1 MTMNAGSPGRA
12 LPQDIASQIKQQERQ
27 LVLEG
32 SRLGRFDKIR
42 QRQFYSRL
50 LFAPGLGGV
59 IAAGQY
65 QVFSSIAGDTGQGYA
80 NQLTL
85 RETNW
90 PSKGRISN
98 NQNLVIKA
106 FHCDVTRPPSDPKCY
121 PAGFVGD
128 INIPTHPVD
137 VQNVLKTCVLGI
149 QFLTNVVPIG
159 KLADF
164 PSVGGAFGWNQSG
177 RQQPSVTPG
186 TDASLDLTPAEA
198 VDSYGNLPTT
208 GARTQAAFER
218 RARVPTLLQHGEQF
232 QMVVIVPRA
241 ITLLAQNV
249 NLQGNPMLRDATGC
263 VEIEVGFWATESFV
277 EKS

>member
-1 MTMNAGSPGRA
+1 MTMNASSPGRA
-12 LPQDIASQIKQQERQ
+12 LPQDIAAQIKQQERQ

-59 IAAGQY
+59 IPAGQY
-65 QVFSSIAGDTGQGYA
+65 PVFSSIAGDTGQGYA
-80 NQLTL
+80 TQLTL

-128 INIPTHPVD
+128 INIPTHVVD

-164 PSVGGAFGWNQSG
+164 PSVGGAFGWNESG
-177 RQQPSVTPG
+177 RQQPSTTPG
-186 TDASLDLTPAEA
+186 TDASLDLTPGEA
-198 VDSYGNLPTT
+198 VDSYGNLPTS

-249 NLQGNPMLRDATGC
+249 NLQGDPMLRDATGC